1 MPTSSILV
9 KAGLRY
15 WCQLVGNSMRNRRLS
30 YGKGKTYVYLV
41 FVVCQVSAW
50 LVIFT
55 IGEQVQV
62 SRNNTLM
69 HRMHP
74 TKNNFKK

>member
-1 MPTSSILV
+1 MISMYKSCNGNVSDDQGSPQLDSLIDL
-9 KAGLRY
+9 LR
-15 WCQLVGNSMRNRRLS
+15 
-30 YGKGKTYVYLV
+30 GKTYVYLV